1 MLGDSDSD
9 KESSEENRDEGK
21 VPLQKKKMRDI
32 SGDGLGENF
41 LMDNEYE
48 EKGWVDQVLAQR
60 GEGDDEKVSD
70 DEFGDDED
78 RGQILGDANDEDSQD
93 EDVDTDDGSDEE
105 ESAGSEDGWEQSE
118 DELVELNGMVAKS
131 MLEKTVL
138 ETAEKPIK
146 LSMESQGSKKER
158 KVLKRE
164 SEATFK
170 EGQELDG
177 LPFVLEA
184 PQTLPEFQKLVDHR
198 SVEELATAIQRIRKC
213 NAISLAAENQ
223 RNMQVSVSS
232 SFLNCLG
239 SCYQKL
245 HLLHRNDSVCLCVDD
260 SIDLGS
266 HTDST
271 MDIAMAMKLAKV
283 I

>member
-9 KESSEENRDEGK
+9 KESSEENHDEGK
-21 VPLQKKKMRDI
+21 IPLPKKKMRNI
-32 SGDGLGENF
+32 SGDGLGGNF
-41 LMDNEYE
+41 LMDDEYE
-48 EKGWVDQVLAQR
+48 ENGWVDQVRAQR

-70 DEFGDDED
+70 DESGDDED
-78 RGQILGDANDEDSQD
+78 RWQILGDATDEDSQD
-93 EDVDTDDGSDEE
+93 EDLDTDDGSDEE

-118 DELVELNGMVAKS
+118 DELVELNGMVSKS

-138 ETAEKPIK
+138 EIAKKPIK

-164 SEATFK
+164 SEAIFK
-170 EGQELDG
+170 EGQELDS

-184 PQTLPEFQKLVDHR
+184 PQTLSEFQKLVDHR
-198 SVEELATAIQRIRKC
+198 SVEDLATAIQRIRKC

-239 SCYQKL
+239 SCYKKL
-245 HLLHRNDSVCLCVDD
+245 PLLHRNDSVCLCVSMTSLTLD
-260 SIDLGS
+260 
-266 HTDST
+266 HTLT
-271 MDIAMAMKLAKV
+271 QQWTLQWL
-283 I
+283 

>member
-1 MLGDSDSD
+1 
-9 KESSEENRDEGK
+9 
-21 VPLQKKKMRDI
+21 
-32 SGDGLGENF
+32 LGENF
-41 LMDNEYE
+41 LMDDEYE
-48 EKGWVDQVLAQR
+48 GNGWMDQVLAQR

-70 DEFGDDED
+70 DESGDDED

-93 EDVDTDDGSDEE
+93 KDVGTDDGSDEE

-118 DELVELNGMVAKS
+118 DELVELNGMVSKS

-138 ETAEKPIK
+138 ETAKKPMK

-164 SEATFK
+164 SEAIFK

-184 PQTLPEFQKLVDHR
+184 PQTLPEFHKLVDHR
-198 SVEELATAIQRIRKC
+198 SVEDLATAIQRIRKC

-223 RNMQVSVSS
+223 RNMQVFYNVLLQYFARVAGEKSLSIQR
-232 SFLNCLG
+232 LNVVVKPLIELSGETPYFAALCARERLVHMQWQL
-239 SCYQKL
+239 SEKL
-245 HLLHRNDSVCLCVDD
+245 K
-260 SIDLGS
+260 SIGQVQYVLEFCDFR
-266 HTDST
+266 
-271 MDIAMAMKLAKV
+271 
-283 I
+283 